1 MYATGLRVSELIN
14 LRLNQIDF
22 NEFKIRCFGKGSK
35 ERMVFFSENT
45 RDILKNYINNERN
58 SLKVDPKNDIIFLSK
73 KGNKLAREDVYSLV
87 TKRAKLAHI
96 NKNVTPHTL
105 RHTFATHLVN
115 NNADLRSVQKLLGH
129 SDISTT
135 QMYTHNTYEDI
146 KNKYLKLKGDK

>member
-1 MYATGLRVSELIN
+1 
-14 LRLNQIDF
+14 
-22 NEFKIRCFGKGSK
+22 
-35 ERMVFFSENT
+35 MVFFSENT